1 MRRGS
6 CLVASAAALVL
17 ALLLALPALAQV
29 PQTEQRF
36 VYGLNVFDGT
46 EYTTGFVPP
55 QVDALY
61 VLADHDAVIDP
72 KMTNVYFWPIT
83 NEYRAD
89 FTTLNDLVPG
99 QLEVTQAGK
108 TVATLDLTDYV
119 LQFDPAN
126 GMGSGQ
132 LFIGDASHTAYQ
144 HFQDAKAAYLD
155 QLRQYGDA
163 TAAYSQ
169 EQEQARSQGDT
180 APASPPP
187 SEPPPL
193 TLYSSDVSQG
203 FPLRLPAGEY
213 QIQERDAN
221 GQVVPD
227 SAKRLVVVAP
237 RRLGVGFDVVPQEKW
252 TYPQPASDASDIVYT
267 VPGGVAYLEPS
278 AEQELNSVAAA
289 RLKDPQ
295 SLEGT
300 ANRWQW
306 INVGALAPATLVV
319 RDGDQEQQLP
329 IQRFFVNQVPGA
341 ELGYQVVPYQP
352 ETNANGTP
360 KPPDLTAYPVQAPDT
375 RRSLSLRLV
384 DDQGRQLAGSE
395 RQLAVITNVPG
406 WQLAL
411 PVLVPLALGL
421 SVIMW
426 RRDQV
431 HAARSLTPEQ
441 RQRLV

>member
-6 CLVASAAALVL
+6 LSGALSLAVLL
-17 ALLLALPALAQV
+17 ALLMAVPALAQV

-61 VLADHDAVIDP
+61 VLADHDTVIDP

-89 FTTLNDLVPG
+89 FTALNDLVSG
-99 QLEVTQAGK
+99 QLEVTQGGK
-108 TVATLDLTDYV
+108 SVATVDLTDYV

-126 GMGSGQ
+126 GMGPGQ
-132 LFIGDASHTAYQ
+132 LFIGDAAHTAYQ
-144 HFQDAKAAYLD
+144 HFQDTKAAYLD

-169 EQEQARSQGDT
+169 EQDRARSQGES

-187 SEPPPL
+187 TEPPPL
-193 TLYSSDVSQG
+193 TLYSSDMAQG
-203 FPLRLPAGEY
+203 FPLHLPAGEY

-227 SAKRLVVVAP
+227 SAKKLVVVAP

-252 TYPQPASDASDIVYT
+252 TYPQQASDASDIVYT

-306 INVGALAPATLVV
+306 ISIGSLAPATLVV

-329 IQRFFVNQVPGA
+329 LQQFFVNQVSGA
-341 ELGYQVVPYQP
+341 ELGYQVLPYQA

-360 KPPDLTAYPVQAPDT
+360 KQPDITAYPVQAPNT
-375 RRSLSLRLV
+375 RRTLSLRLV
-384 DDQGRQLAGSE
+384 DAAGRELAGSE
-395 RQLAVITNVPG
+395 RQLSVVTNVPG
-406 WQLAL
+406 WQLIL

-421 SVIMW
+421 SVIVW

-431 HAARSLTPEQ
+431 QAARSLTPEQ

>member
-1 MRRGS
+1 
-6 CLVASAAALVL
+6 
-17 ALLLALPALAQV
+17 
-29 PQTEQRF
+29 
-36 VYGLNVFDGT
+36 
-46 EYTTGFVPP
+46 
-55 QVDALY
+55 
-61 VLADHDAVIDP
+61 
-72 KMTNVYFWPIT
+72 
-83 NEYRAD
+83 
-89 FTTLNDLVPG
+89 
-99 QLEVTQAGK
+99 VTQGGK
-108 TVATLDLTDYV
+108 SVATLDLTDYV

-126 GMGSGQ
+126 GMGTGQ
-132 LFIGDASHTAYQ
+132 LFVGDAAHTAYQ

-155 QLRQYGDA
+155 QLRQYSDDV
-163 TAAYSQ
+163 AAYSQ
-169 EQEQARSQGDT
+169 HQDQARNEGDAA
-180 APASPPP
+180 APTTPPP
-187 SEPPPL
+187 TDPPPL
-193 TLYSSDVSQG
+193 TLYSSDIAQG
-203 FPLRLPAGEY
+203 FPLHLPAGEY

-227 SAKRLVVVAP
+227 SVKKLVVVAP

-252 TYPQPASDASDIVYT
+252 TFPQQASDASDIVYT

-306 INVGALAPATLVV
+306 ISIGSLAPATLVV

-329 IQRFFVNQVPGA
+329 LQQFFVNQVPGA

-360 KPPDLTAYPVQAPDT
+360 KAADITAYPVQAPDT
-375 RRSLSLRLV
+375 RRKLGLRLV
-384 DDQGRQLAGSE
+384 DAEGRELAGSE
-395 RQLAVITNVPG
+395 RQLAVVTNVPG

-421 SVIMW
+421 SVIVW

-431 HAARSLTPEQ
+431 QGARSLTPEQ